1 MTAAYVNTCPIKGTR
16 LARPRRNNEMLGCAD
31 KDTGVMRWPV
41 TGRCWW
47 ENTPV
52 KWFAEPIDVAP
63 PTATTPTTTVAPPTA
78 TTPTTTVAPS
88 TTTTTV
94 APSTTTTTV
103 APSTTT
109 TTVAPSTTT
118 TTLPDTTPPTV
129 TLARSAATSSST
141 PISFTVTGNEDI
153 NCATLSLT
161 AGTDFT
167 LTNISTITSITQTS
181 SDVCTIIAVST
192 ATANGDAVVSTLTR
206 ASTFSIDDTAGNSQ
220 TVLAGSPQ
228 SVTVTRNGEPNAPV
242 ISSVTAG
249 NAQVTVVWSTPASNG
264 STITDYL
271 IKYSLSAD
279 GTYTTFAD
287 GVSTATSATVTGLTN
302 GTAYYFKV
310 AAKNS
315 VGTGSYSAASADATP
330 TMPTLTISYAAGSG
344 SGTAP
349 VSPVSVLS
357 GSTFTTPTNTYTRTG
372 YTFAGWSDGLAT
384 YAAAATY
391 PSSGTVASNV
401 TLTAQ
406 WTVVAPAFSLSSSSE
421 SKVQNTAIAGYTIT
435 STGGAIA
442 SYAISPSAPT
452 GLTFSTSTGL
462 LSGTPTTVQSAT
474 AYTITA
480 TNTTSTATQTFT
492 LTVTLAAPAFSLSSS
507 SESKVQNTA
516 IAGYTITS
524 TGGAIAS
531 YAISPSAPTGLTFST
546 STGLLSGTPTAV
558 AGSTAYTITA
568 TNATSTATR
577 TFTLTVTAATCATGG
592 ACVLGETG
600 PGGGKVFYVASSNFT
615 STGSDCGTACKYLEA
630 APSDHSSTVAWCSNT
645 SSSLGV
651 TATGIG
657 SGMSNTTT
665 ADSTCTGSVAIQVAA
680 DYTNN
685 SKADWHLPSQVELNE
700 LCKYAK
706 NTGQASGSG
715 TVCAGGS
722 AASLRDFSAGT
733 YWSSSEYAA
742 STAWRQDFYDGV
754 QANYG
759 KANSY
764 YVRPVRAFGSETSC
778 ANGGPCALG
787 ETGPGGGKVFY
798 VSSSNFT
805 STGSDCGTACKY
817 LEAAPSDHS
826 SQVAWC
832 SNMRSSLGVTAT
844 GIGSGMSN
852 TTTADST
859 CTSGAIQVAA
869 DYANNSKTDWH
880 LPSKDE
886 LAQLYIQRTTVGGF
900 TANYYYSSSEDGLYY
915 ALYQYFLNGNQTT
928 SSKDN
933 TASVRPVRAFG

>member
-1 MTAAYVNTCPIKGTR
+1 
-16 LARPRRNNEMLGCAD
+16 
-31 KDTGVMRWPV
+31 
-41 TGRCWW
+41 
-47 ENTPV
+47 
-52 KWFAEPIDVAP
+52 
-63 PTATTPTTTVAPPTA
+63 
-78 TTPTTTVAPS
+78 
-88 TTTTTV
+88 
-94 APSTTTTTV
+94 
-103 APSTTT
+103 
-109 TTVAPSTTT
+109 
-118 TTLPDTTPPTV
+118 
-129 TLARSAATSSST
+129 
-141 PISFTVTGNEDI
+141 
-153 NCATLSLT
+153 LSLT

-242 ISSVTAG
+242 VSSTTAG
-249 NAQVTVVWSTPASNG
+249 NARVTVVWSTPASNG

-357 GSTFTTPTNTYTRTG
+357 GSTFTTPANTYSRTG
-372 YTFAGWSDGLAT
+372 YTFAGWSDGSAT

-406 WTVVAPAFSLSSSSE
+406 WTA
-421 SKVQNTAIAGYTIT
+421 N
-435 STGGAIA
+435 
-442 SYAISPSAPT
+442 
-452 GLTFSTSTGL
+452 
-462 LSGTPTTVQSAT
+462 
-474 AYTITA
+474 
-480 TNTTSTATQTFT
+480 T
-492 LTVTLAAPAFSLSSS
+492 LTVTTD
-507 SESKVQNTA
+507 EQGGTA
-516 IAGYTITS
+516 IDSAS
-524 TGGAIAS
+524 TTTGAS
-531 YAISPSAPTGLTFST
+531 MSLP
-546 STGLLSGTPTAV
+546 GTPTRTGYTF
-558 AGSTAYTITA
+558 AGWFV
-568 TNATSTATR
+568 ATSGGSAITFPFAHGQTAN
-577 TFTLTVTAATCATGG
+577 FTLYAQWTAATCENGG
-592 ACVLGETG
+592 ACIVG
-600 PGGGKVFYVASSNFT
+600 N
-615 STGSDCGTACKYLEA
+615 
-630 APSDHSSTVAWCSNT
+630 
-645 SSSLGV
+645 
-651 TATGIG
+651 
-657 SGMSNTTT
+657 
-665 ADSTCTGSVAIQVAA
+665 
-680 DYTNN
+680 
-685 SKADWHLPSQVELNE
+685 
-700 LCKYAK
+700 
-706 NTGQASGSG
+706 
-715 TVCAGGS
+715 
-722 AASLRDFSAGT
+722 
-733 YWSSSEYAA
+733 
-742 STAWRQDFYDGV
+742 
-754 QANYG
+754 
-759 KANSY
+759 
-764 YVRPVRAFGSETSC
+764 
-778 ANGGPCALG
+778 
-787 ETGPGGGKVFY
+787 TGPGGGKVFY

-832 SNMRSSLGVTAT
+832 SNITSSVGVTDD

-869 DYANNSKTDWH
+869 DYDYNGKKDWH

-886 LAQLYIQRTTVGGF
+886 LAQLYIQSATVGGF
-900 TANYYYSSSEDGLYY
+900 STGRYWSSYEYFADRPW
-915 ALYQYFLNGNQTT
+915 YQYFYNGSWHN
-928 SSKDN
+928 SAKKDV
-933 TASVRPVRAFG
+933 TYYVRPVRAFG

>member
-1 MTAAYVNTCPIKGTR
+1 
-16 LARPRRNNEMLGCAD
+16 
-31 KDTGVMRWPV
+31 
-41 TGRCWW
+41 
-47 ENTPV
+47 
-52 KWFAEPIDVAP
+52 
-63 PTATTPTTTVAPPTA
+63 
-78 TTPTTTVAPS
+78 
-88 TTTTTV
+88 
-94 APSTTTTTV
+94 
-103 APSTTT
+103 
-109 TTVAPSTTT
+109 
-118 TTLPDTTPPTV
+118 
-129 TLARSAATSSST
+129 
-141 PISFTVTGNEDI
+141 VTGNEDI

-310 AAKNS
+310 AATNS

-406 WTVVAPAFSLSSSSE
+406 WTANTLTVTTDE
-421 SKVQNTAIAGYTIT
+421 QGGTAIDSASTTTGASMSLPGTPTRTGYTFAGWFVATSGGSAITFPYAHGQTADFTLYAQWTANTLTVTYNSQSGSSITAGST
-435 STGGAIA
+435 STGGSIA
-442 SYAISPSAPT
+442 VSP
-452 GLTFSTSTGL
+452 
-462 LSGTPTTVQSAT
+462 GTPTRTGYTFAGWFVATSGGSAITFPYAHGQT
-474 AYTITA
+474 A
-480 TNTTSTATQTFT
+480 NFT
-492 LTVTLAAPAFSLSSS
+492 L
-507 SESKVQNTA
+507 
-516 IAGYTITS
+516 
-524 TGGAIAS
+524 
-531 YAISPSAPTGLTFST
+531 YAQW
-546 STGLLSGTPTAV
+546 
-558 AGSTAYTITA
+558 
-568 TNATSTATR
+568 
-577 TFTLTVTAATCATGG
+577 TAATCANGG
-592 ACVLGETG
+592 ACIVG
-600 PGGGKVFYVASSNFT
+600 N
-615 STGSDCGTACKYLEA
+615 
-630 APSDHSSTVAWCSNT
+630 
-645 SSSLGV
+645 
-651 TATGIG
+651 
-657 SGMSNTTT
+657 
-665 ADSTCTGSVAIQVAA
+665 
-680 DYTNN
+680 
-685 SKADWHLPSQVELNE
+685 
-700 LCKYAK
+700 
-706 NTGQASGSG
+706 
-715 TVCAGGS
+715 
-722 AASLRDFSAGT
+722 
-733 YWSSSEYAA
+733 
-742 STAWRQDFYDGV
+742 
-754 QANYG
+754 
-759 KANSY
+759 
-764 YVRPVRAFGSETSC
+764 
-778 ANGGPCALG
+778 
-787 ETGPGGGKVFY
+787 TGPGGGKVFY

-832 SNMRSSLGVTAT
+832 SNITSSLGVTAT

-859 CTSGAIQVAA
+859 CPSGAIQVAA

-886 LAQLYIQRTTVGGF
+886 LAQLYIQRITVGGF
-900 TANYYYSSSEDGLYY
+900 TDHYRYSSSEGVDND
-915 ALYQYFLNGNQTT
+915 AWAQYFGDGNQLCFY
-928 SSKDN
+928 KL
-933 TASVRPVRAFG
+933 ASFYVRPVRAFG

>member
-63 PTATTPTTTVAPPTA
+63 PTATTSTTTVAPPTA
-78 TTPTTTVAPS
+78 TTSTTVAPS
-88 TTTTTV
+88 PATNTATTTTTV
-94 APSTTTTTV
+94 APST
-103 APSTTT
+103 
-109 TTVAPSTTT
+109 TTT

-129 TLARSAATSSST
+129 TLARSAATSSSA

-315 VGTGSYSAASADATP
+315 VGTGSFSAASADATP

-357 GSTFTTPTNTYTRTG
+357 GSTFTTPANTYSRTG
-372 YTFAGWSDGLAT
+372 YTFAGWSDGSAT

-406 WTVVAPAFSLSSSSE
+406 WTANTLTVTTDE
-421 SKVQNTAIAGYTIT
+421 QGGTAIDSASTTTGASMSLPGTPTRTGYTFAGWFVATSGGSAITFPYAHGQTADFTLYAQWTANTLTVTYNSQSGSSITAGST
-435 STGGAIA
+435 STGGSIA
-442 SYAISPSAPT
+442 VSP
-452 GLTFSTSTGL
+452 
-462 LSGTPTTVQSAT
+462 GTPTRTGYTFAGWFVATSGGSAITFPYAHGQT
-474 AYTITA
+474 A
-480 TNTTSTATQTFT
+480 NFT
-492 LTVTLAAPAFSLSSS
+492 L
-507 SESKVQNTA
+507 
-516 IAGYTITS
+516 
-524 TGGAIAS
+524 
-531 YAISPSAPTGLTFST
+531 YAQW
-546 STGLLSGTPTAV
+546 
-558 AGSTAYTITA
+558 
-568 TNATSTATR
+568 
-577 TFTLTVTAATCATGG
+577 TAAALSCATGG
-592 ACVLGETG
+592 ACIVGNTG
-600 PGGGKVFYVASSNFT
+600 PGGGIVFYVHESGTFACGATLAST
-615 STGSDCGTACKYLEA
+615 CKYLEA
-630 APSDHSSTVAWCSNT
+630 APSDVNRVEWCSNT

-651 TATGIG
+651 TATSTG

-665 ADSTCTGSVAIQVAA
+665 ADSS
-680 DYTNN
+680 
-685 SKADWHLPSQVELNE
+685 
-700 LCKYAK
+700 
-706 NTGQASGSG
+706 
-715 TVCAGGS
+715 
-722 AASLRDFSAGT
+722 
-733 YWSSSEYAA
+733 
-742 STAWRQDFYDGV
+742 
-754 QANYG
+754 
-759 KANSY
+759 
-764 YVRPVRAFGSETSC
+764 
-778 ANGGPCALG
+778 
-787 ETGPGGGKVFY
+787 
-798 VSSSNFT
+798 
-805 STGSDCGTACKY
+805 
-817 LEAAPSDHS
+817 
-826 SQVAWC
+826 
-832 SNMRSSLGVTAT
+832 
-844 GIGSGMSN
+844 
-852 TTTADST
+852 

-869 DYANNSKTDWH
+869 DYTNNSKTDWH

-900 TANYYYSSSEDGLYY
+900 SSGSYWSSSEPDATTAWFQRFSNGAQGNAGKNLTYY
-915 ALYQYFLNGNQTT
+915 
-928 SSKDN
+928 
-933 TASVRPVRAFG
+933 VRPVRAFG

>member
-1 MTAAYVNTCPIKGTR
+1 MWSTRGVPPKFCINTSNREMTAAYVNTCPIKGTR
-16 LARPRRNNEMLGCAD
+16 LARPRSNNEMLGCAD

-47 ENTPV
+47 ENSPV
-52 KWFAEPIDVAP
+52 KWFAEPTAVVP

-78 TTPTTTVAPS
+78 TTSTTVAPS
-88 TTTTTV
+88 PATNT
-94 APSTTTTTV
+94 A
-103 APSTTT
+103 TTT

-129 TLARSAATSSST
+129 TLARSAATSSSA

-421 SKVQNTAIAGYTIT
+421 SKAQNTAIAGYTIT

-480 TNTTSTATQTFT
+480 TNTTSTATQ
-492 LTVTLAAPAFSLSSS
+492 
-507 SESKVQNTA
+507 
-516 IAGYTITS
+516 
-524 TGGAIAS
+524 
-531 YAISPSAPTGLTFST
+531 
-546 STGLLSGTPTAV
+546 
-558 AGSTAYTITA
+558 
-568 TNATSTATR
+568 

-651 TATGIG
+651 TGTGIG
-657 SGMSNTTT
+657 SGMSNT
-665 ADSTCTGSVAIQVAA
+665 A
-680 DYTNN
+680 
-685 SKADWHLPSQVELNE
+685 
-700 LCKYAK
+700 
-706 NTGQASGSG
+706 
-715 TVCAGGS
+715 
-722 AASLRDFSAGT
+722 
-733 YWSSSEYAA
+733 
-742 STAWRQDFYDGV
+742 
-754 QANYG
+754 
-759 KANSY
+759 
-764 YVRPVRAFGSETSC
+764 
-778 ANGGPCALG
+778 
-787 ETGPGGGKVFY
+787 
-798 VSSSNFT
+798 
-805 STGSDCGTACKY
+805 
-817 LEAAPSDHS
+817 
-826 SQVAWC
+826 
-832 SNMRSSLGVTAT
+832 
-844 GIGSGMSN
+844 
-852 TTTADST
+852 TADST

-869 DYANNSKTDWH
+869 DYTYNSKTDWH

-886 LAQLYIQRTTVGGF
+886 LAQLYAQRTTVGGF
-900 TANYYYSSSEDGLYY
+900 SSEYYWSSSEYSAGAARMQSFLFG
-915 ALYQYFLNGNQTT
+915 YQDYSGKHT
-928 SSKDN
+928 SSFK
-933 TASVRPVRAFG
+933 VRLVRAFG

>member
-1 MTAAYVNTCPIKGTR
+1 MWSTRGVPPKFCINTSNREMTAAYVNTCPIKGTR
-16 LARPRRNNEMLGCAD
+16 LARPRSNNEMLGCAD

-47 ENTPV
+47 ENSPV
-52 KWFAEPIDVAP
+52 KWFAEPTAVVP

-94 APSTTTTTV
+94 APSTTTT
-103 APSTTT
+103 
-109 TTVAPSTTT
+109 
-118 TTLPDTTPPTV
+118 LPDTTPPTV
-129 TLARSAATSSST
+129 TLARSAATSSSA

-357 GSTFTTPTNTYTRTG
+357 GSTFTTPANTYSRTG
-372 YTFAGWSDGLAT
+372 YTFAGWSDGSAT

-406 WTVVAPAFSLSSSSE
+406 WTA
-421 SKVQNTAIAGYTIT
+421 N
-435 STGGAIA
+435 
-442 SYAISPSAPT
+442 
-452 GLTFSTSTGL
+452 
-462 LSGTPTTVQSAT
+462 
-474 AYTITA
+474 
-480 TNTTSTATQTFT
+480 T
-492 LTVTLAAPAFSLSSS
+492 LTVTTD
-507 SESKVQNTA
+507 EQGGTA
-516 IAGYTITS
+516 IDSAS
-524 TGGAIAS
+524 TTTGAS
-531 YAISPSAPTGLTFST
+531 MSLP
-546 STGLLSGTPTAV
+546 GTPTRTGYTF
-558 AGSTAYTITA
+558 AGWFV
-568 TNATSTATR
+568 ATSGGSAITFPYAHGQTADFTLYAQW
-577 TFTLTVTAATCATGG
+577 TANTLTVTTDEQGGTAIDSASTTTGASMSLPGTPTRTGYTFAGWFVATSGGSAITFPYAHGQTANFTLYAQWTAATCA
-592 ACVLGETG
+592 
-600 PGGGKVFYVASSNFT
+600 
-615 STGSDCGTACKYLEA
+615 
-630 APSDHSSTVAWCSNT
+630 
-645 SSSLGV
+645 
-651 TATGIG
+651 
-657 SGMSNTTT
+657 
-665 ADSTCTGSVAIQVAA
+665 
-680 DYTNN
+680 
-685 SKADWHLPSQVELNE
+685 
-700 LCKYAK
+700 
-706 NTGQASGSG
+706 
-715 TVCAGGS
+715 
-722 AASLRDFSAGT
+722 
-733 YWSSSEYAA
+733 
-742 STAWRQDFYDGV
+742 
-754 QANYG
+754 
-759 KANSY
+759 
-764 YVRPVRAFGSETSC
+764 
-778 ANGGPCALG
+778 NGGVCALG
-787 ETGPGGGKVFY
+787 DIGPGGGKVFY

-832 SNMRSSLGVTAT
+832 SRDVSFGLEER
-844 GIGSGMSN
+844 GIGWGMPS
-852 TTTADST
+852 TTDARSR

-880 LPSKDE
+880 LPSQDE
-886 LAQLYIQRTTVGGF
+886 LAQLYAQRTTVGGF
-900 TANYYYSSSEDGLYY
+900 SAGNYLSSSENPYPNQY
-915 ALYQYFLNGNQTT
+915 VWYQSFPNGYQSF
-928 SSKDN
+928 SSKVWPGFY
-933 TASVRPVRAFG
+933 VRPVRAFG

>member
-1 MTAAYVNTCPIKGTR
+1 MWSTRGVPPKFCINTSNREMTAAYVNTCPIKGTR
-16 LARPRRNNEMLGCAD
+16 LARPRSNNEMLGCAD

-47 ENTPV
+47 ENSPV
-52 KWFAEPIDVAP
+52 KWFAEPTAVVP

-94 APSTTTTTV
+94 APSTTTT
-103 APSTTT
+103 
-109 TTVAPSTTT
+109 
-118 TTLPDTTPPTV
+118 LPDTTPPTV
-129 TLARSAATSSST
+129 TLARSAATSSSA

-357 GSTFTTPTNTYTRTG
+357 GSTFTTPANTYSRTG
-372 YTFAGWSDGLAT
+372 YTFAGWSDGSAT

-406 WTVVAPAFSLSSSSE
+406 WTA
-421 SKVQNTAIAGYTIT
+421 N
-435 STGGAIA
+435 
-442 SYAISPSAPT
+442 
-452 GLTFSTSTGL
+452 
-462 LSGTPTTVQSAT
+462 
-474 AYTITA
+474 
-480 TNTTSTATQTFT
+480 T
-492 LTVTLAAPAFSLSSS
+492 LTVTTD
-507 SESKVQNTA
+507 EQGGTA
-516 IAGYTITS
+516 IDSAS
-524 TGGAIAS
+524 TTTGAS
-531 YAISPSAPTGLTFST
+531 MSLP
-546 STGLLSGTPTAV
+546 GTPTRTGYTF
-558 AGSTAYTITA
+558 AGWFV
-568 TNATSTATR
+568 ATSGGSAITFPYAHGQTAN
-577 TFTLTVTAATCATGG
+577 FTLYAQWTAATCA
-592 ACVLGETG
+592 
-600 PGGGKVFYVASSNFT
+600 
-615 STGSDCGTACKYLEA
+615 
-630 APSDHSSTVAWCSNT
+630 
-645 SSSLGV
+645 
-651 TATGIG
+651 
-657 SGMSNTTT
+657 
-665 ADSTCTGSVAIQVAA
+665 
-680 DYTNN
+680 
-685 SKADWHLPSQVELNE
+685 
-700 LCKYAK
+700 
-706 NTGQASGSG
+706 
-715 TVCAGGS
+715 
-722 AASLRDFSAGT
+722 
-733 YWSSSEYAA
+733 
-742 STAWRQDFYDGV
+742 
-754 QANYG
+754 
-759 KANSY
+759 
-764 YVRPVRAFGSETSC
+764 
-778 ANGGPCALG
+778 NGGVCALG
-787 ETGPGGGKVFY
+787 DIGPGGGKVFY

-832 SNMRSSLGVTAT
+832 SRDVSFGLEER
-844 GIGSGMSN
+844 GIGWGMPS
-852 TTTADST
+852 TTDARSR

-880 LPSKDE
+880 LPSQDE
-886 LAQLYIQRTTVGGF
+886 LAQLYAQRTTVGGF
-900 TANYYYSSSEDGLYY
+900 SAGNYLSSSENPYPNQY
-915 ALYQYFLNGNQTT
+915 VWYQSFPNGYQSF
-928 SSKDN
+928 SSKVWPGFY
-933 TASVRPVRAFG
+933 VRPVRAFG